1 MAHWAVGLV
10 AEQSSGEVDAG
21 LLMNA
26 LLALGL
32 GEGGRAWKEAA
43 AGTSDLRRV

>member
-21 LLMNA
+21 LLMK
-26 LLALGL
+26 GH
-32 GEGGRAWKEAA
+32 GGKGRAWKEATT
-43 AGTSDLRRV
+43 GTSDLRRS

>member
-32 GEGGRAWKEAA
+32 GEG
-43 AGTSDLRRV
+43 AGHGKRLPQEPVI